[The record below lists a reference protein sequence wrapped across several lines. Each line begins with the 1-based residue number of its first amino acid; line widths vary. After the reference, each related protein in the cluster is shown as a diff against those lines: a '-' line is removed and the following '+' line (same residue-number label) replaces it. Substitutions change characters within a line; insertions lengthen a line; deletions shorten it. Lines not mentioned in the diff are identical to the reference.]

1 MATRHEI
8 PTHLN
13 VEDKLLLGLTA
24 RQFLFMLASIALG
37 YSLWD
42 GHPDLPPVARLG
54 LAAACVLVAALLAL
68 VRPGGRGLDQWL
80 FVLLY
85 HLAPPR
91 RAAWRVAEPDPAAW
105 RAGGPAWAEIA
116 PSVAWTEERP

>member
-1 MATRHEI
+1 MAKRHEI

-24 RQFLFMLASIALG
+24 RQFIYMLASVALG

-42 GHPDLPPVARLG
+42 GHPELPPEARLV
-54 LAAACVLVAALLAL
+54 LAAACVLVGALVAL

-80 FVLLY
+80 FVVLGP
-85 HLAPPR
+85 LASPR
-91 RAAWRVAEPDPAAW
+91 RPAWRVAEPEPAAW
-105 RAGGPAWAEIA
+105 RSGGPAWAEIA
-116 PSVAWTEERP
+116 PRVAWTEDRR

>member
-1 MATRHEI
+1 MAKRHEI

-24 RQFLFMLASIALG
+24 RQFLYMLASVALG

-42 GHPDLPPVARLG
+42 RHPGLPPEARLA
-54 LAAACVLVAALLAL
+54 LAAACVLVGALLAL

-80 FVLLY
+80 FVVLF
-85 HLAPPR
+85 HLATPR
-91 RAAWRVAEPDPAAW
+91 RTAWRVAEPAPVAW
-105 RAGGPAWAEIA
+105 RSGGPAWAEIA
-116 PSVAWTEERP
+116 PQVAWTGERR